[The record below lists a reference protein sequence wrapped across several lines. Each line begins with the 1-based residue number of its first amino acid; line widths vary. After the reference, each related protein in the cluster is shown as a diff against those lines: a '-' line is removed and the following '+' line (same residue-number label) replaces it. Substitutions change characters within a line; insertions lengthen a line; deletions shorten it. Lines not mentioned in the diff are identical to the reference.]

1 MEEQKLSILQR
12 NKINYILRTGESLP
26 EQKKKKLNTRSFTQ
40 FDLMRAKNA
49 KRRSLEIIKASGG
62 YDRAKYGYHIFP
74 SSSFLVNIWKTLSVF
89 AILN

>member
-26 EQKKKKLNTRSFTQ
+26 EQKKKKPNNKSFPE

-49 KRRSLEIIKASGG
+49 KRRSLELIKASGG
-62 YDRAKYGYHIFP
+62 YDRVKYG
-74 SSSFLVNIWKTLSVF
+74 
-89 AILN
+89 